1 MSITIRAVSK
11 LSSWWVYAIGRSLS
25 PCLRVGYSWRGLVT
39 GQIEPGITHVFFFSK
54 IVISLTQHFSCAQG
68 RLHSFAKWKF
78 LVSTL
83 LEHDVPPQFWF
94 HGTWTNASK
103 QWPTVKVSEMRA
115 IPQLVVAPL
124 NPILAPYTCFLYL
137 SSIRRPM
144 LVIRTMLF
152 DKFVS
157 GFI

>member
-11 LSSWWVYAIGRSLS
+11 ISSWRVYTIGRSLS
-25 PCLRVGYSWRGLVT
+25 PCLRVGYSWRGWLQVKLN
-39 GQIEPGITHVFFFSK
+39 QALPMFFLSPKLSFRWLN
-54 IVISLTQHFSCAQG
+54 ILSCAQG

-103 QWPTVKVSEMRA
+103 QWPTVKVPEMRA
-115 IPQLVVAPL
+115 IPQLVLAPL
-124 NPILAPYTCFLYL
+124 NPIPAPYTCFLYL

-152 DKFVS
+152 DEFVS